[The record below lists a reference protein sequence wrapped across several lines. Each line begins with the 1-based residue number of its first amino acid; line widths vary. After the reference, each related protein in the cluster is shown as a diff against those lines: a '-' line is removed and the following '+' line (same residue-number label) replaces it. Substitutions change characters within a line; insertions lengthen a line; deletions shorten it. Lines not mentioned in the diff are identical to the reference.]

1 MGEQTNDGPFSGFQC
16 VSLAL
21 AVHGTLFFYSATPD
35 VCKLVELMGLFN
47 SML

>member
-21 AVHGTLFFYSATPD
+21 AVHGTLFFIQQHQMS
-35 VCKLVELMGLFN
+35 VN
-47 SML
+47 